1 VVWIPPGQKHWH
13 GAAPDSSMAHIAIVE
28 ALDGK
33 TVDWLEKVNG
43 AQYGASLP
51 AQGPGADASPN
62 PKSEAHGLTK
72 PTR

>member
-1 VVWIPPGQKHWH
+1 
-13 GAAPDSSMAHIAIVE
+13 MAHIAIVE